1 MLRGHVDNVAATSQC
16 DVAATSQCD
25 IAHCSNIAIWHCS
38 QHCNAT
44 LQPTLWCNN
53 IAMRHSSHWDF
64 ENIQL
69 QNEAILYIGS
79 SGAIKNVNKFK
90 QLKLLKYYYYYQK
103 YYCFCS
109 YMATRMWYY
118 LKVSMVFLFVVAWYQ
133 KLILHCIGV
142 ASRSSCDHFFGC
154 TVIRMWC
161 CTDVAVS

>member
-1 MLRGHVDNVAATSQC
+1 MLQEHHNVTLQQHRNATLHIAATSQY
-16 DVAATSQCD
+16 D
-25 IAHCSNIAIWHCS
+25 IAANTVM
-38 QHCNAT
+38 QH
-44 LQPTLWCNN
+44 CNN
-53 IAMRHSSHWDF
+53 IAMRHCSHWDF